1 MLKAPKHSDSLL
13 TFRILPSFHP
23 TPKGVGFPAR
33 KFCNQRKSGEF
44 PPLSCMLLGYK
55 VNIQTSGIKQQVPF
69 RILHRLRLS
78 RYADYVSHL
87 SCRAKIY

>member
-33 KFCNQRKSGEF
+33 KFGKKSPSLIGGAF
-44 PPLSCMLLGYK
+44 SRPYHVLQPFTIVTAAINTHQLF
-55 VNIQTSGIKQQVPF
+55 QVDL
-69 RILHRLRLS
+69 IEHVLATLH
-78 RYADYVSHL
+78 
-87 SCRAKIY
+87 

>member
-33 KFCNQRKSGEF
+33 KFYNRKRVLAASSQDWQLTPFNRSLRKHASGVYLE
-44 PPLSCMLLGYK
+44 
-55 VNIQTSGIKQQVPF
+55 
-69 RILHRLRLS
+69 
-78 RYADYVSHL
+78 ADYGTLNPIV
-87 SCRAKIY
+87 

>member
-33 KFCNQRKSGEF
+33 KISKHISTPQKSPIIPTSREAIAPPGQRDF
-44 PPLSCMLLGYK
+44 PLLPPQKG
-55 VNIQTSGIKQQVPF
+55 T
-69 RILHRLRLS
+69 
-78 RYADYVSHL
+78 
-87 SCRAKIY
+87 RAALVKTASAFS

>member
-33 KFCNQRKSGEF
+33 KFCNI
-44 PPLSCMLLGYK
+44 PA
-55 VNIQTSGIKQQVPF
+55 I
-69 RILHRLRLS
+69 ILI
-78 RYADYVSHL
+78 RY
-87 SCRAKIY
+87 CFFQFIYLENDSPI

>member
-33 KFCNQRKSGEF
+33 KFCNGAGEGTRT
-44 PPLSCMLLGYK
+44 LNILIGNQML
-55 VNIQTSGIKQQVPF
+55 
-69 RILHRLRLS
+69 
-78 RYADYVSHL
+78 
-87 SCRAKIY
+87 CR